1 MQSAPE
7 IAIVHLVRAGND
19 NQAVARFVDSYLMYP
34 AGHDHK
40 LIFLL
45 KGFSPQ
51 LPSDL
56 AAILNRAPHCRI
68 ECPEGGFDIGSYCHA
83 AERIT
88 EPLIMFLNSF
98 SVIEGEQW
106 LLKLARAY
114 RVPGVG
120 LVGAS
125 GSWESLL
132 STLLATPSGE
142 AAIQNGGRFAR
153 LRAQLIGLPLR
164 ALFPAFPNPH
174 LRSNAFLM
182 AREVFLSI
190 KPARIRFKIQ
200 AWLYESGRNSMTQ
213 RMLRRGLRVMVVGRD
228 GTAYGIADWPNSRTF
243 WQYQQENLLIQDNRS
258 MAYSRAG
265 AARQA
270 QLCQAAWNCRR
281 H

>member
-1 MQSAPE
+1 MQSAPD
-7 IAIVHLVRAGND
+7 IAIIHLVRAGND
-19 NQAVARFVDSYLMYP
+19 NQAVAQFVDSYLTHP

-40 LIFLL
+40 LVFLL
-45 KGFSPQ
+45 KGFSPE
-51 LPSDL
+51 LPSDV
-56 AAILNRAPHCRI
+56 AAILDRAPHSRI
-68 ECPEGGFDIGSYCHA
+68 ECPEGGFDIGSYRHA

-88 EPLIMFLNSF
+88 EPLVMFLNSF
-98 SVIEGEQW
+98 SVIQGEQW
-106 LLKLARAY
+106 LLKLVRAY

-132 STLLATPSGE
+132 STLLATPNRDT
-142 AAIQNGGRFAR
+142 AMQNGGRFAW

-182 AREVFLSI
+182 AREEFLAI
-190 KPARIRFKIQ
+190 TPARIRFKIQ
-200 AWLYESGRNSMTQ
+200 AWLYESGRDSVTQ
-213 RMLRRGLRVMVVGRD
+213 RVLRQGLRVMVVGRD
-228 GTAYGIADWPNSRTF
+228 GTAYGIADWPNSHTF
-243 WQYQQENLLIQDNRS
+243 WQYEQENLLIHDNRS

-265 AARQA
+265 VSRQA
-270 QLCQAAWNCRR
+270 QLYQAAWNCRR